1 MAIVFIIALILAWP
15 TYGLSLLALAA
26 FAMLRGYLRGK
37 VGKARAAYVS
47 AEQEAMKAIQ
57 QGTKKV
63 PTWLHDTEWQKQLVA
78 ESKKAA
84 QAAGMTPIQS
94 SSWFSQHDITD
105 AVLTVTACFERHGF
119 SKAEQI
125 VGTSDFVKKLAQQQL
140 KQKSAKPDAGER
152 EVQPAAVEAMTSQG
166 EYEQGRILFEAG
178 MASALA
184 YKCQEAIEYYSQ
196 SIKAH
201 ENPAP
206 YINRANLL
214 SKRIRHHEAL
224 QDLLMAKRLDFA
236 QEFSSQ
242 IDHELSI
249 VYALTQNYRNGV
261 RETLAKPSSSDGCRD
276 IAEALLQTSFEI
288 SHLAWEYNTFDHSL
302 LEFHFFNELDNIV
315 KFEAVNEYPEVGGW
329 LADYPEHFIQMKVGS
344 CPDLAAY
351 QSVEARLHTHL
362 CTYDEPDMRLVR
374 RHMLYRIHCQ
384 LMVRDFG
391 GFWDALDSECRG
403 VTKEAE
409 TFIASNENTH

>member
-26 FAMLRGYLRGK
+26 LAMLRGYLRGRA
-37 VGKARAAYVS
+37 GRTRAAYVS

-57 QGTKKV
+57 QGTQKV
-63 PTWLHDTEWQKQLVA
+63 PTWLHDAKWQKQLVA
-78 ESKKAA
+78 ESKKAV
-84 QAAGMTPIQS
+84 QAAGMTPSQS
-94 SSWFSQHDITD
+94 SSWFSQDDVAD

-140 KQKSAKPDAGER
+140 QRGCAKADAGEH
-152 EVQPAAVEAMTSQG
+152 EVQPAAMEAMPPQG
-166 EYEQGRILFEAG
+166 DYEQGRILFEAG
-178 MASALA
+178 MVSALA

-196 SIKAH
+196 SIKAY

-224 QDLLMAKRLDFA
+224 QDLLMAKRLDLA
-236 QEFSSQ
+236 QEFSAQ
-242 IDHELSI
+242 IDHELNI
-249 VYALTQNYRNGV
+249 VYALTQNYQNGV
-261 RETLAKPSSSDGCRD
+261 RETLAKPSGSNGCRD
-276 IAEALLQTSFEI
+276 IAEALLQASFEI
-288 SHLAWEYNTFDHSL
+288 PPLAWEYGTFDHSL

-315 KFEAVNEYPEVGGW
+315 KFDALSGYPEVGDW
-329 LADYPEHFIQMKVGS
+329 LANYPEHFILMKAGS
-344 CPDLAAY
+344 CPDLVAY
-351 QSVEARLHTHL
+351 RSVEARLHTHL
-362 CTYDEPDMRLVR
+362 CTYDEADMRLVR

-384 LMVRDFG
+384 LMARDFG

-409 TFIASNENTH
+409 TSIASYDNRY